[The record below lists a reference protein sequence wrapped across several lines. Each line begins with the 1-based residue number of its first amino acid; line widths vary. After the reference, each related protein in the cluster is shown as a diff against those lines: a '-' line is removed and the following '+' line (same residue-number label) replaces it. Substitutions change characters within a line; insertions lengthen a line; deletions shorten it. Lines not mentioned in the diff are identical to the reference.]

1 MLRQEEK
8 HDDDRKR
15 TRNTVGQEE
24 DAETVRGIGD
34 ADTTRDRNTI
44 RKKVDEKCRED
55 ADRKRSKKW

>member
-1 MLRQEEK
+1 M
-8 HDDDRKR
+8 
-15 TRNTVGQEE
+15 GQEE

-44 RKKVDEKCRED
+44 SKKVDEKCRED